1 MLRLDLCA
9 FFSKKYSSFFF
20 SLDFVLSVRLHCHS
34 NKHCVRS
41 QNTTYTKIARL
52 NKIRRLYV
60 YLSIFPSLVVCCAT
74 PWLVLKLKF
83 YLLLYKIQIFISFLI
98 VDVFF
103 LYYYCFSLFSIS
115 FGCCRTGDS
124 GGGGGCASVL
134 SSSLRFFGA
143 QLFWVLLLFFFC
155 TYIVL
160 MCVYACKIHIHML
173 MSRTRNDTL
182 QSLIHKRECRCSC
195 RSIV

>member
-1 MLRLDLCA
+1 MKDEGALEIVALGFVCF

-103 LYYYCFSLFSIS
+103 YIIIASLCFLF
-115 FGCCRTGDS
+115 RLVVV
-124 GGGGGCASVL
+124 VL
-134 SSSLRFFGA
+134 VIVVVVVVVLRFFLALCVFFGA
-143 QLFWVLLLFFFC
+143 QLF
-155 TYIVL
+155 
-160 MCVYACKIHIHML
+160 
-173 MSRTRNDTL
+173 
-182 QSLIHKRECRCSC
+182 
-195 RSIV
+195 